1 MERLYE
7 IFDLKLR
14 HIPEKFSRS
23 LLSNINWKHRLISL
37 LGARGTGKTTLVL
50 QHIKRNFQTPGK
62 EVLYADVNHIFFNT
76 STLIDLAD
84 QFYKKGGKYLF
95 LDEIHKY
102 PNWSVE
108 LKQIYDTYADL
119 HVVITGSSIL
129 EIEKGEADMSRRA
142 VKRFLPGMSFRE
154 FLELDQ
160 GIHFNPVTFEDILN
174 HHQEI
179 ANEIAAQIRPLEY
192 FDDYLQ
198 YGYYP
203 YFIEGKE
210 VYFEK
215 LLSTINLILETDIPV
230 AEKID
235 FYTIIKIKKL
245 LSIIATSVPF
255 KPNTEKL
262 SAVAEVSRPT
272 LIKLFNLLQRAQL
285 ILMLQ
290 SSTKGNQKMAKPEKL
305 YLNNP
310 NLMYALAPANADK
323 GTLRET
329 FFLNQLQ
336 DNHKVELP
344 RAGDFIVDDTYTFEV
359 GGKNKTPRQLTG
371 IQNAFVVADNI
382 ETGFEHKIPL
392 WLFGLLY

>member
-142 VKRFLPGMSFRE
+142 VKGFLPGMSFRE

>member
-14 HIPEKFSRS
+14 HIPEEFSRS
-23 LLSNINWKHRLISL
+23 LLSKINWNHRLISL

-50 QHIKRNFQTPGK
+50 QHIKKSFNTPGK
-62 EVLYADVNHIFFNT
+62 EVLFADVNHIFFNT

-84 QFYKKGGKYLF
+84 QFCKKGGKYLF

-119 HVVITGSSIL
+119 YVVVTGSSIL
-129 EIEKGEADMSRRA
+129 EIEKGEADLSRRA
-142 VKRFLPGMSFRE
+142 VKRFLPGLSFRE
-154 FLELDQ
+154 FIELDQ
-160 GIHFNPVTFEDILN
+160 GIHFNPITFEDILN

-179 ANEIAAQIRPLEY
+179 ASEIAAQIRPLEF
-192 FDDYLQ
+192 FDDYLR

-210 VYFEK
+210 VYLEK
-215 LLSTINLILETDIPV
+215 LLSTINLILETDLPV

-235 FYTIIKIKKL
+235 FQTIIKIKKL
-245 LSIIATSVPF
+245 LSIIAVSVPF

-262 SAVAEVSRPT
+262 SSLIGVSRPT

-290 SSTKGNQKMAKPEKL
+290 SSTKGIQKMAKPEKL

-310 NLMYALAPANADK
+310 NLMYALAPANTDK

-329 FFLNQLQ
+329 FFLNQLK
-336 DNHKVELP
+336 DSHKVELP
-344 RAGDFIVDDTYTFEV
+344 RSGDFMVDDTNTFEV
-359 GGKNKTPRQLTG
+359 GGRTKTARQITG
-371 IQNAFVVADNI
+371 IQNAFVVADDI
-382 ETGFEHKIPL
+382 ETGFDQKIPL
-392 WLFGLLY
+392 WLFGFLY

>member
-142 VKRFLPGMSFRE
+142 VKGFLPGMSFRE

-290 SSTKGNQKMAKPEKL
+290 SSTKGIQKMAKPEKL

-371 IQNAFVVADNI
+371 IQNAFVVADDI

>member
-14 HIPEKFSRS
+14 HIPEEFSRS
-23 LLSNINWKHRLISL
+23 LLSNINWNHRLISL

-108 LKQIYDTYADL
+108 LKQIYDTYTDL

-160 GIHFNPVTFEDILN
+160 GIHFNPITFEDILN

-179 ANEIAAQIRPLEY
+179 ANEIAARIRPLKY
-192 FDDYLQ
+192 FNDYLQ

-262 SAVAEVSRPT
+262 SAITKVSRPT

-290 SSTKGNQKMAKPEKL
+290 SSTKGIQKMAKPEKL

-359 GGKNKTPRQLTG
+359 GGKNKTPRQLSG
-371 IQNAFVVADNI
+371 IQNAFVVADDI

-392 WLFGLLY
+392 WLIGLLY